1 MADQP
6 VNIDDRTI
14 TVPSIVSFY
23 TDAQLNREYHAK
35 VDYEQAII
43 KYGTIYK
50 IVSFSEVSDPEL
62 LKQYCREWIRRNYYD
77 GVLAFQVKAV
87 DLHLLGYQTD
97 KLMVGDRITVEF
109 RDDSV
114 STPITRTFTCL
125 SAQYDLLKP
134 ENSTFKIGIPD
145 VSSNEKYRESVTKK
159 STSQTKPK
167 SKSPIGLDQLLQ
179 EKVPPIIVELGL
191 LPGEPLT
198 PV

>member
-35 VDYEQAII
+35 VDYEQAIT

-97 KLMVGDRITVEF
+97 KLIVGDRITVEF

-114 STPITRTFTCL
+114 SAPITRTFTCL

-159 STSQTKPK
+159 STSQAKPK
-167 SKSPIGLDQLLQ
+167 TPSLDQQLE
-179 EKVPPIIVELGL
+179 EKVPPIIIELGL
-191 LPGEPLT
+191 IPGEPLT